1 MKKNKKIGIITF
13 HNSNNC
19 GSMLESFAMNRIVD
33 SIGFNSE
40 IINYSS
46 EGQQQLY
53 KSLFPWNSPKN
64 IIKNILLLPHKKRL
78 DRNNRKYQ
86 EFKQKYMSLNS
97 QDIQTE
103 AQVRKLKYDAVIAGS
118 DQIWNVTIEDYN
130 DVYFLPWVQSGLKIA
145 YAPSFGAKNPIKY
158 DPSRITKYSDSLN
171 GFDYLS
177 VRENNGQKWIKEISG
192 RDAKVVLD
200 PTLLLPIDEYQ
211 RLERENMKLPEKYIF
226 FYSPGFNLDICK
238 FVKQVSKKYNLPVI
252 TWSAKPYYVKN
263 VWKYGFQLPDYEDP
277 STYLTLI
284 KNATLVFTTS
294 FHGTIF
300 SSLYHKKFFVLKNG
314 GMYSTDDRVITL
326 VDKLKLGK
334 HLIEYKFNEKFDYL
348 AKSDYVE
355 FNKTLEEEK
364 KKSIDFLK
372 SSLFQIEGKNEKS
385 K

>member
-1 MKKNKKIGIITF
+1 MKNNKIGIITF

-33 SIGFNSE
+33 SIGFDSE

-53 KSLFPWNSPKN
+53 KSLFPWNSLKN
-64 IIKNILLLPHKKRL
+64 FIKNILLLPHKKRL
-78 DRNNRKYQ
+78 DCNNRKYQ
-86 EFKQKYMSLNS
+86 EFKRKYMGLNS
-97 QDIQTE
+97 QQIQTE
-103 AQVRKLKYDAVIAGS
+103 EQARKLKYDAVIAGS

-130 DVYFLPWVQSGLKIA
+130 DVYFLPWVQDGLRIA
-145 YAPSFGAKNPIKY
+145 YAPSFGAKNPSKY
-158 DPSRITKYSDSLN
+158 DSKRITEYSDFLN
-171 GFDYLS
+171 RFDALS
-177 VRENNGQKWIKEISG
+177 IRENNGQKWIKEISG

-200 PTLLLPIDEYQ
+200 PTLLLTIDEYR
-211 RLERENMKLPEKYIF
+211 RLERKNMKLPEKYIF
-226 FYSPGFNLDICK
+226 FYSPSFDLGICE

-252 TWSAKPYYVKN
+252 TWSAKPFYVKN
-263 VWKYGFQLPDYEDP
+263 VWKYGFKLPDYEDP

-314 GMYSTDDRVITL
+314 GMYGNDDRVITL
-326 VDKLKLGK
+326 VDKLKLDK
-334 HLIEYKFNEKFDYL
+334 HLIEYNFKKEFNYL
-348 AKSDYVE
+348 AETDYSE
-355 FNKTLEEEK
+355 FDMTLEVEK
-364 KKSIDFLK
+364 KKSLDFLK
-372 SSLFQIEGKNEKS
+372 NSLSHLKGKNEKS

>member
-1 MKKNKKIGIITF
+1 MKKNKIGIITF

-33 SIGFNSE
+33 FIGFDSE

-64 IIKNILLLPHKKRL
+64 IIKNILLLPHEKRL
-78 DRNNRKYQ
+78 DRNNGKYQ

-97 QDIQTE
+97 QYIQTD
-103 AQVRKLKYDAVIAGS
+103 AQVCKLTYDAVIAGS

-130 DVYFLPWVQSGLKIA
+130 DVYFLPWVQDGLKIA
-145 YAPSFGAKNPIKY
+145 YAPSFGAKNPVKY
-158 DPSRITKYSDSLN
+158 DSRRITKYSDFLK
-171 GFDYLS
+171 GFDTLS

-200 PTLLLPIDEYQ
+200 PTLLLSINEYYS
-211 RLERENMKLPEKYIF
+211 LERKNMELPEKYIF
-226 FYSPGFNLDICK
+226 FYSPGFNLNICK
-238 FVKQVSKKYNLPVI
+238 FVKQISKKYNIPVI
-252 TWSAKPYYVKN
+252 TWSAKPFYIKS
-263 VWKYGFQLPDYEDP
+263 VWRYGFKLPDYEDP

-314 GMYSTDDRVITL
+314 GMYGTDDRVITL
-326 VDKLKLGK
+326 INKLDLQN
-334 HLIEYKFNEKFDYL
+334 HMIEYRFDKDFNYLVDVDYNEFEYRL
-348 AKSDYVE
+348 KCERRKS
-355 FNKTLEEEK
+355 LE
-364 KKSIDFLK
+364 FLK
-372 SSLFQIEGKNEKS
+372 DSLDLVGKKNEKS

>member
-1 MKKNKKIGIITF
+1 
-13 HNSNNC
+13 
-19 GSMLESFAMNRIVD
+19 MLESFAMNRTVD
-33 SIGFNSE
+33 FIGFNSE

-46 EGQQQLY
+46 KGQQQLY
-53 KSLFPWNSPKN
+53 KSLFLWNSPKN

-97 QDIQTE
+97 QDIQAE

-145 YAPSFGAKNPIKY
+145 YAPSFGAKNPAKY
-158 DPSRITKYSDSLN
+158 DPNRITKYSDFLN
-171 GFDYLS
+171 KFDYLS

-200 PTLLLPIDEYQ
+200 PTLLLPIDEYR
-211 RLERENMKLPEKYIF
+211 RLERKNMKLPEKYIF

-238 FVKQVSKKYNLPVI
+238 FVKQISKKYNLPVI
-252 TWSAKPYYVKN
+252 TWSAKPFYVKN

-314 GMYSTDDRVITL
+314 GMYGTDDRAITL
-326 VDKLKLGK
+326 VDKLKLNK
-334 HLIEYKFNEKFDYL
+334 HLIEYKFNGKFDYL
-348 AKSDYVE
+348 AEPDYAE
-355 FNKTLEEEK
+355 FDKTLEEEK

-372 SSLFQIEGKNEKS
+372 SSLSRLEEKNEKS

>member
-1 MKKNKKIGIITF
+1 MKKNNIGIITF

-19 GSMLESFAMNRIVD
+19 GSMLESFAMNRIFN
-33 SIGFNSE
+33 SIGFDSE

-78 DRNNRKYQ
+78 DRNNGKYQ
-86 EFKQKYMSLNS
+86 EFKQRYMSLNS
-97 QDIQTE
+97 QDIQTD
-103 AQVRKLKYDAVIAGS
+103 AQVCKLTYDAVIAGS

-130 DVYFLPWVQSGLKIA
+130 DVYFLPWVQGGLKIA
-145 YAPSFGAKNPIKY
+145 YAPSFGAKNPAKY
-158 DPSRITKYSDSLN
+158 KPSRITKYSDFLN
-171 GFDYLS
+171 GFDYIS

-200 PTLLLPIDEYQ
+200 PTLLLPIDEYR
-211 RLERENMKLPEKYIF
+211 RLERKNMKLPEKYIF
-226 FYSPGFNLDICK
+226 FYSPGFSLDICR
-238 FVKQVSKKYNLPVI
+238 FVKQVSEKYNLPVI
-252 TWSAKPYYVKN
+252 TWSAKPFYIKS
-263 VWKYGFQLPDYEDP
+263 VWRYGFKLPNYEDP

-314 GMYSTDDRVITL
+314 GMYGTDDRVITL
-326 VDKLKLGK
+326 VDKLKLGD
-334 HLIEYKFNEKFDYL
+334 HLIEYNFNEEFDYL
-348 AKSDYVE
+348 VESDYAE
-355 FNKTLEEEK
+355 FDRALEKEK
-364 KKSIDFLK
+364 KKSTDFLK
-372 SSLFQIEGKNEKS
+372 SSLSRLEEKNEKS